1 MLQSIN
7 ELQLVVLER
16 SVISICAVCLHLR
29 GVAVSDPPGLT
40 LLSRLMQHSFADGLS
55 YSGAVSAVMGHAV
68 GLCPSCGADGW
79 LTEPTS

>member
-1 MLQSIN
+1 M
-7 ELQLVVLER
+7 
-16 SVISICAVCLHLR
+16 
-29 GVAVSDPPGLT
+29 AVSDPPGLT